1 MRADVERALAL
12 IRGGDERS
20 AERALALLQNTVFS
34 FSMKVCGHVE
44 DAEDT
49 AQDVLLKSLPYLPK
63 FENPQALTVWLY
75 KVARNRCMMNRRGR
89 KYSQKLHISLD
100 ELMPDG
106 QELQELLESETRDPE
121 AEAVQGQAA
130 ERLREAVLT
139 LPPQYRFVLV
149 LHDMEEL
156 DTSEVAKV
164 MGLQESTVRVRLHRA
179 RLLLRR
185 ELHRSTHTAS
195 PPREAKPKKPANCRD
210 LFAALSDYLDGIVDD
225 AVCNQMQKHISD
237 CAPCQ
242 AFLASLKQVIT
253 QCRAYQ
259 PGCSP
264 ERVQRMR
271 MDVLEKYFQAQKELQ
286 ARAPRARSAAR
297 SSK

>member
-1 MRADVERALAL
+1 MRADLERALEL
-12 IRGGDERS
+12 IRGGDEQS
-20 AERALALLQNTVFS
+20 VEGALALLQDTVFS
-34 FSMKVCGHVE
+34 FSIKVCGHVE

-89 KYSQKLHISLD
+89 KYSRKLHISLD

-106 QELQELLESETRDPE
+106 RELKELLESETRDPE
-121 AEAVQGQAA
+121 ADAVQGQAA
-130 ERLREAVLT
+130 ERLRQAVLT

-156 DTSEVAKV
+156 DTSEVANV
-164 MGLQESTVRVRLHRA
+164 MGLQEGTVRVRLHRA

-185 ELHRSTHTAS
+185 ELQRTTRAAQI
-195 PPREAKPKKPANCRD
+195 PREVKPNKPAHCRD

-225 AVCNQMQKHISD
+225 AVCIQMQRHIND

-242 AFLASLKQVIT
+242 AFLASLKRVIT
-253 QCRAYQ
+253 QCRAYK
-259 PGCSP
+259 PECSP
-264 ERVQRMR
+264 QRVQRMR
-271 MDVLEKYFQAQKELQ
+271 MDVLQKYFRAQKELQ

>member
-1 MRADVERALAL
+1 MRADVERALGL

-20 AERALALLQNTVFS
+20 VEGALSLLQGTVFS
-34 FSMKVCGHVE
+34 FSMKICGHVE

-89 KYSQKLHISLD
+89 KYSQKLHLSLD

-106 QELQELLESETRDPE
+106 QELRELLEGETQDPE
-121 AEAVQGQAA
+121 AEAVRGETA
-130 ERLREAVLT
+130 ERLRHAILT

-156 DTSEVAKV
+156 DTSEVANV
-164 MGLQESTVRVRLHRA
+164 MGLQEGTIRVRLHRA

-185 ELHRSTHTAS
+185 ELQRTVRNLSHRRKTKA
-195 PPREAKPKKPANCRD
+195 KKPTHCRD

-225 AVCNQMQKHISD
+225 AVCNQMQKHIDD

-242 AFLASLKQVIT
+242 AFLASLKHVIT
-253 QCRAYQ
+253 ACRAYT
-259 PGCSP
+259 PECSP
-264 ERVQRMR
+264 ERAQRMR
-271 MDVLEKYFQAQKELQ
+271 IDVLQKYFRAQRELQ
-286 ARAPRARSAAR
+286 ARAPGARRAAR
-297 SSK
+297 RSK